1 MLDVARI
8 RADFP
13 LLRHQENSHRLV
25 YLDNAATTQKP
36 QAVLDAIA
44 EYYRTTNAN
53 VHRGAYDLAIRATE
67 AYEAAR
73 RRVAR
78 FVNAWAPEGV
88 VFTRGTTEAINLV
101 AGSYGRANV
110 RAGDTVVVTALDHH
124 SNLVPWQILCQEKGA
139 TLRMVEITEDGRLD
153 LSDFGRALERR
164 PKLVAFPYVSNA
176 LGTINPA
183 AQLARLAH
191 SAGAVVLVD
200 GAQSTPHLRVDVQA
214 LDCDFY
220 ALSGHKMLGPMG
232 SGALVAKPALLDA
245 MPPYHGGGEMISR
258 VWDDHSTYNQ
268 LPHKFEAG
276 TPNVEGAV
284 GLAAAIDYLEGIGLD
299 RIAEHEVALAEAPSA
314 SVCVVEG
321 RYQHVNF
328 IVRANP
334 LVIRLVDVVPPE
346 PSRLLDLARQ
356 AIAVDEDLPP
366 VRLRAELL
374 DVPSLAAAAPDDRYV
389 LPCQGAGLDLPG
401 AVDYLDQR
409 PARADWTLV
418 GCERSRQFH
427 RWFYGADADRQ
438 VELCPDRLTPA
449 GPGAGPATLLRCC
462 LLERGLRVEGNRAV
476 VPWGTNLAEVQAA
489 LRALSAS

>member
-1 MLDVARI
+1 MLDAARI
-8 RADFP
+8 RTDFP
-13 LLRHQENSHRLV
+13 LLRQQENTHRIV

-36 QAVLDAIA
+36 QAVLDALA
-44 EYYRTTNAN
+44 NYYRTTNAN

-73 RRVAR
+73 SRVAR

-110 RAGDTVVVTALDHH
+110 RAGDTVVVTAMDHH

-139 TLRMVEITEDGRLD
+139 TIRMVEITEDGRLD

-191 SAGAVVLVD
+191 AAGAVVLVD

-299 RIAEHEVALAEAPSA
+299 RIAEHEVALAGAAIEQLSRIEGVTVYGPRDHRAG
-314 SVCVVEG
+314 VVSFTYG
-321 RYQHVNF
+321 DIH
-328 IVRANP
+328 P
-334 LVIRLVDVVPPE
+334 HD
-346 PSRLLDLARQ
+346 
-356 AIAVDEDLPP
+356 IATI
-366 VRLRAELL
+366 
-374 DVPSLAAAAPDDRYV
+374 
-389 LPCQGAGLDLPG
+389 
-401 AVDYLDQR
+401 LDQDGVCIR
-409 PARADWTLV
+409 AGHHCTQPLMRRLNVAATARA
-418 GCERSRQFH
+418 S
-427 RWFYGADADRQ
+427 FYVYNDRDDVTALTTALAKAGALFGY
-438 VELCPDRLTPA
+438 VPA
-449 GPGAGPATLLRCC
+449 
-462 LLERGLRVEGNRAV
+462 
-476 VPWGTNLAEVQAA
+476 
-489 LRALSAS
+489 